1 MEIKIQIIIVALA
14 AVLCAVLHTPAAMCI
29 ILGVA
34 LAAMLAVSI
43 IFHRKREE
51 KLGELISYLMRVQDD
66 LTMPDMD
73 DMHEG
78 QLGILQNEIYKLVAQ
93 LKEQYAFENRQKTYM
108 VDMLSDI
115 SHQIKTP
122 ITAISVMT
130 ELLAAPDLSEEK
142 RLDYTAKIE
151 TQIRRITWL
160 IKNLLTLSQ
169 LEADMLELKK
179 ESVDLSHMLG
189 SIADTFE
196 PIAEVKGVGLHLD
209 VPDGAEIVCDRQ
221 WTTEAISNIVK
232 NCIEH
237 TPEGGSVSISAS
249 QNNIATEIVITDT
262 GEGIAKEHLPNIFK
276 RFYKAPGSSG
286 SSVGIGL
293 SMSKQIIMRQN
304 GNISVKSEVGKGS
317 QFCIKLYRSF
327 SSQ

>member
-1 MEIKIQIIIVALA
+1 MEIKIQIIIASLA
-14 AVLCAVLHTPAAMCI
+14 AVLCAVLHTPIAMCI
-29 ILGVA
+29 VLGAALILN
-34 LAAMLAVSI
+34 LAVGI
-43 IFHRKREE
+43 IFRRKREE
-51 KLGELISYLMRVQDD
+51 KLSELISYLMRVQDN
-66 LTMPDMD
+66 LTLPDMH

-78 QLGILQNEIYKLVAQ
+78 QLGILQSEIYKLVAQ
-93 LKEQYAFENRQKTYM
+93 LKEQYAFESRQKTYM

-130 ELLAAPDLSEEK
+130 ELLAAPDLPEEK
-142 RLDYTAKIE
+142 RLDYTEKIE

-179 ESVDLSHMLG
+179 ESIDLSRML
-189 SIADTFE
+189 SDIADTFE
-196 PIAEVKGVGLHLD
+196 PIAEVKGVKLSLD
-209 VPDGAEIVCDRQ
+209 VPSGIELICDRH
-221 WTTEAISNIVK
+221 WTVEAISNIVK

-237 TPEGGSVSISAS
+237 TPEGGAVSISAS
-249 QNNIATEIVITDT
+249 QNNIAAEIVIADT
-262 GEGIAKEHLPNIFK
+262 GEGIAKEHLPNIFR

-317 QFCIKLYRSF
+317 EFCIKLYRSF